1 MDQLTTN
8 LQSNAPS
15 ARPTETP
22 LGTHETDAGD
32 LGERHDLGS
41 GQGRKLELAMPDPL
55 VENILLE
62 EVAGKSAAAN
72 LDLVEAEQTVI
83 KARAAYAIS
92 KLEYVPT
99 VAAVSGFLFQ
109 NVIPAVSSSFGYRGV
124 FASYNLFDFGKR

>member
-41 GQGRKLELAMPDPL
+41 GQGRKMELAMPDPL
-55 VENILLE
+55 VENIL
-62 EVAGKSAAAN
+62 
-72 LDLVEAEQTVI
+72 
-83 KARAAYAIS
+83 AR
-92 KLEYVPT
+92 
-99 VAAVSGFLFQ
+99 
-109 NVIPAVSSSFGYRGV
+109 RGRRQIGCRE
-124 FASYNLFDFGKR
+124 SRLG